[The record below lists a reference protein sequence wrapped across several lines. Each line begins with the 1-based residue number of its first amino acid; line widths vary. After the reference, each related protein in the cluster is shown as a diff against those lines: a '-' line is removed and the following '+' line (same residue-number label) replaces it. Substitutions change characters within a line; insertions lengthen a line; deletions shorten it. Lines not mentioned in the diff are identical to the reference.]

1 MHRLVPRRVSPTTEE
16 VERLRI
22 QRTTA
27 ADTQTPGSELE
38 QLAISQ
44 DRRTRRAVASNVA
57 TPAHTLLTLAREFPH
72 EFFCNPA
79 FDLMLLEDPARVH
92 ELPVT
97 ALKAILRRDD
107 CPPEWLKWVAHRGA
121 GALQMA
127 LLARADV
134 PVELLRLIAEGP
146 NVRAAE
152 KAAARLMMLRAAKPP
167 HASTSP
173 DRPQDS

>member
-1 MHRLVPRRVSPTTEE
+1 MRKLGPRRASLTTEE
-16 VERLRI
+16 VERLQI
-22 QRTTA
+22 QRAAA
-27 ADTQTPGSELE
+27 ADTQTCSSEIE
-38 QLAISQ
+38 RLATSQ

-92 ELPVT
+92 ELPIT

-107 CPPEWLKWVAHRGA
+107 CPPEWLKWVACRGA
-121 GALQMA
+121 GALQVA

-134 PVELLRLIAEGP
+134 SVELLRLIAEGP

-152 KAAARLMMLRAAKPP
+152 TAAARLMMLRAAEPP
-167 HASTSP
+167 LASARP

>member
-1 MHRLVPRRVSPTTEE
+1 MRKLGPRRASLPIEE

-22 QRTTA
+22 QRAAA
-27 ADTQTPGSELE
+27 ADTQTGSDELE
-38 QLAISQ
+38 HLATSQ

-92 ELPVT
+92 ELPLT

-107 CPPEWLKWVAHRGA
+107 SPPEWLNWVAHRGA

-134 PVELLRLIAEGP
+134 PVALLRLIAEGP

-152 KAAARLMMLRAAKPP
+152 TAAARLMMLRSVKPP
-167 HASTSP
+167 RASTSP

>member
-1 MHRLVPRRVSPTTEE
+1 MPARRAHRSATSADASQL
-16 VERLRI
+16 LRT

-27 ADTQTPGSELE
+27 ADTQTLGSEIE
-38 QLAISQ
+38 RLATSQ

-92 ELPVT
+92 ELPIT

-107 CPPEWLKWVAHRGA
+107 CPPEWLNWVAHRGA
-121 GALQMA
+121 GALQVA

-134 PVELLRLIAEGP
+134 SVELLRLIAEGP

-152 KAAARLMMLRAAKPP
+152 TAAARLMMLRAAEPP
-167 HASTSP
+167 LASARP